1 MPQSRSSYSVLIA
14 AIFAVLLLAFLY
26 SVSDVV
32 FLLFIAVLF
41 ALYLSAITDFLQLR
55 FGVPRATGMLVAVLF
70 TLVASTVV
78 VWLIVPPVLQQ
89 TEDLVSTLPG
99 MLAEWQAS
107 LFRLAGRYPLIGD
120 ILPATS
126 GNNTYFSVALG
137 RVGEYFTGIVP
148 YLFSGIEF
156 LIHLFSVLVM
166 GIYMTLRP
174 HTYRDGVIALVPPV
188 HRDLARDILADLST
202 TLRGWI
208 VGQILAMLFLGILTW
223 IGLLLLNVPY
233 ALAFGVFTGVAV
245 IVPFFGTLI
254 STLLPALFVLG
265 SGGVVQMLLVIL
277 LGVIIHLIEANFI
290 HPLIMERKVNVPPV
304 LSILS
309 VLIMAELLGIIG
321 LLVAVPVLATVMVI
335 VRRIYVH
342 RLLEGRGFRRSVRD
356 APVVIRLPRGIALA
370 HPSGEETTVPAIL
383 EQAGKG

>member
-1 MPQSRSSYSVLIA
+1 MSQPRPSYGPLVA

-26 SVSDVV
+26 SVADVF
-32 FLLFIAVLF
+32 FLFFIAVLF
-41 ALYLSAITDFLQLR
+41 ALYLGAITDFLQVR
-55 FGVPRATGMLVAVLF
+55 FQVPRITGIVAALLI
-70 TLVASTVV
+70 TTVAGAIVV
-78 VWLIVPPVLQQ
+78 GLIVPPVLEQ
-89 TEDLVSTLPG
+89 TQDLVSTLPA
-99 MLAEWQAS
+99 MLADWEAS
-107 LFRLAGRYPLIGD
+107 LFQLVGRYPLIGD
-120 ILPATS
+120 ILPARTS
-126 GNNTYFSVALG
+126 TESYFSVVLG

-174 HTYRDGVIALVPPV
+174 RTYRDGVIALVPPV
-188 HRDLARDILADLST
+188 HRDLARDILADLSV

-208 VGQILAMLFLGILTW
+208 VGQILAMFFLGVLTW
-223 IGLLLLNVPY
+223 IGLLLLDVPY
-233 ALAFGVFTGVAV
+233 ALAFGVFTGVV
-245 IVPFFGTLI
+245 VVVPFFGTLV

-265 SGGVVQMLLVIL
+265 SGGVVQMTLVIL

-290 HPLIMERKVNVPPV
+290 HPLIMEHKVNVPPV

-309 VLIMAELLGIIG
+309 VLIMAELLGVIG
-321 LLVAVPVLATVMVI
+321 LLVAVPVLATVMVV

-356 APVVIRLPRGIALA
+356 APVVIRLPRGAALI
-370 HPSGEETTVPAIL
+370 HPSAEDTTVPAIL
-383 EQAGKG
+383 EQTT